1 MRIYLDTCC
10 YNRRFDENIP
20 DELIQ
25 EKLAMYKILK
35 YIVKKKINLVTSF
48 MLHYEILQIKIDK
61 QRESINLF
69 IKNNRKI
76 YIGVEF
82 IEILNKKVDK
92 IIKSGIKHK
101 DAYHL
106 ASAIFT
112 ECDYFV
118 TFDKKLLKF
127 KSDEISTINPV
138 DFVKILEVDENA
150 GRL

>member
-10 YNRRFDENIP
+10 YNRRFDKNIP
-20 DELIQ
+20 DELIK
-25 EKLAMYKILK
+25 EKLAIYKIQK
-35 YIVKKKINLVTSF
+35 QIVQKKIHLVTSF
-48 MLHYEILQIKIDK
+48 MLHYEILQIKNKK
-61 QRESINLF
+61 QRESIEMF

-76 YIGVEF
+76 YIGINF
-82 IEILNKKVDK
+82 IEILDKKIEN

-112 ECDYFV
+112 ECNYFI

-127 KSDEISTINPV
+127 QSDKIITISPV
-138 DFVKILEVDENA
+138 DFVKLLEVDEND
-150 GRL
+150 

>member
-10 YNRRFDENIP
+10 YNRRFDKNIP
-20 DELIQ
+20 DELIK
-25 EKLAMYKILK
+25 EKLAIYKIQK
-35 YIVKKKINLVTSF
+35 QIVQKKIHLVTSF
-48 MLHYEILQIKIDK
+48 MLHYEILQIKNKK
-61 QRESINLF
+61 QRESIEMF

-76 YIGVEF
+76 YIGINF
-82 IEILNKKVDK
+82 IEILDKKVEN

-112 ECDYFV
+112 ECNYFI

-127 KSDEISTINPV
+127 QSDKIITISPV
-138 DFVKILEVDENA
+138 DFVKLLEVDEND
-150 GRL
+150 

>member
-10 YNRRFDENIP
+10 YNRRFDKNIP
-20 DELIQ
+20 NELIK
-25 EKLAMYKILK
+25 EKLAIYKIQK
-35 YIVKKKINLVTSF
+35 QIVQKKIHLVTSF
-48 MLHYEILQIKIDK
+48 MLHYEILQIKNKK
-61 QRESINLF
+61 QRESIEMF

-76 YIGVEF
+76 YIGINF
-82 IEILNKKVDK
+82 IEILDKKVEN

-112 ECDYFV
+112 ECNYFI

-127 KSDEISTINPV
+127 QSDKIITISPV
-138 DFVKILEVDENA
+138 DFVKLLEVDEND
-150 GRL
+150 